1 MIGSDRNSTTATKG
15 GERTDDERPAHV
27 VVAWV
32 APHVREGV
40 EPPANAA
47 ALGDG
52 GGVDGLVLH
61 GARRFRHWRRR
72 EARNETAVENTEERR
87 WKTQRKVLENAR
99 KGGEKHMERQ
109 WIPQRKGSETQRKG
123 G

>member
-1 MIGSDRNSTTATKG
+1 MMKGSDRNSTTATKG

-40 EPPANAA
+40 EPPADAA

-61 GARRFRHWRRR
+61 GARRFRHWK
-72 EARNETAVENTEERR
+72 AAGSTQRNGGGKHRGKAVENAKESVGKRKERR
-87 WKTQRKVLENAR
+87 RKTHGKAVDTT
-99 KGGEKHMERQ
+99 KERQ
-109 WIPQRKGSETQRKG
+109 
-123 G
+123 

>member
-1 MIGSDRNSTTATKG
+1 MMKGSDRNSTTATKG

-40 EPPANAA
+40 EPPADAA

-52 GGVDGLVLH
+52 GGVDGLVLR
-61 GARRFRHWRRR
+61 GARRFRQWK
-72 EARNETAVENTEERR
+72 AVGNTE
-87 WKTQRKVLENAR
+87 RKGGGKRKGKALENAR
-99 KGGEKHMERQ
+99 KGG
-109 WIPQRKGSETQRKG
+109 GSTGKG
-123 G
+123 GRWPV